1 MKLPPI
7 LCNVAL
13 KENVTK
19 LTALMVNVVPTLTNA
34 GIDSVVNDAKDAANT
49 PVMVAKDVNVTVVAD
64 AHTGENAAPHVVN
77 AGKDNVVN
85 DASTGAKLP
94 VTVAKLVAVNDV
106 NAA

>member
-1 MKLPPI
+1 
-7 LCNVAL
+7 
-13 KENVTK
+13 
-19 LTALMVNVVPTLTNA
+19 MVNVVPTLTNA

-49 PVMVAKDVNVTVVAD
+49 PVMVAKDVTVVAD